1 MLLCVGAQVLSRRT
15 PFIIFVPGNA
25 YGLLAE
31 VLHGPVHG
39 SAHETVTTTRLIIKV
54 FALNATVLNGES
66 IGVIIHVCIISFIQ
80 VKLFGDETRWVP
92 AR

>member
-31 VLHGPVHG
+31 VLRGPVHG
-39 SAHETVTTTRLIIKV
+39 SAQKAITTTRHIVEV
-54 FALNATVLNGES
+54 FALNASVLNSES
-66 IGVIIHVCIISFIQ
+66 IGVIIHVCSIISIQ